1 MSVFGIWRLRIGQ
14 LSIRYS
20 GAGSPR
26 KMGRAVGY
34 PAAFPTIY
42 AAAFTNPL
50 RPLVAMS
57 ESGLGNDCLVFGF
70 KQRFR
75 EFRLPN
81 DAPQGS
87 TSDRIV
93 KRNRIGYR
101 RCLQTLLHDPVAAL
115 LPDGGESVFVRE
127 SDRFP
132 SPKEPGVYPTGT
144 STRWKDRRLGT

>member
-1 MSVFGIWRLRIGQ
+1 MSVFGIWRVRIGQ

-93 KRNRIGYR
+93 KRNRNGYR

-115 LPDGGESVFVRE
+115 LPDGGESVLFENPTDFQARKNPE
-127 SDRFP
+127 STQP
-132 SPKEPGVYPTGT
+132 APQPE
-144 STRWKDRRLGT
+144 